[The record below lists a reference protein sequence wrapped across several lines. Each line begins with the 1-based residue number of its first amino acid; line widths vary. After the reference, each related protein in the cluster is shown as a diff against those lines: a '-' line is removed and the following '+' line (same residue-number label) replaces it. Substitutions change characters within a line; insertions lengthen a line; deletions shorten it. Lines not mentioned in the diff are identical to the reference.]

1 MADWDHTT
9 DFVMIGSG
17 AGGLCAAL
25 VARDGGA
32 EALVL
37 EKGAMLGGNS
47 AYSGGTMWVPD
58 NVLMQEAGLT
68 DSIQDGL
75 TYLTGCI
82 GDAGPATSTARRLAY
97 LSEGQRLIRW
107 LRAKGIRLNRVP
119 GYADYYGELPGAS
132 RDGRAVQC
140 DAFDL
145 AALGEWEARIPKL
158 APVIA
163 YVEEFPQ
170 ITLMKRTLKGFLTF
184 CRVALR
190 TSWAKLRGRV
200 VVANGAALVSR
211 LLHAGLAQG
220 VTVWPETPV
229 ADFIVE
235 GGKVVGV
242 SALREGREI
251 RIRARRGVVIASG
264 GFARNLEMR
273 ERYGRKPASTEWTFS
288 NPGETGEI
296 VQRTIALG
304 AATALMDEAI
314 WIPTAISPLGPIY
327 LEYERGKPHALLVD
341 GTAQRY
347 TDEGIPYM
355 MFGSVMQARHSVA
368 PAIPSWLIFDSQ
380 HRNKYV
386 FAGNLPGRTP
396 ESWLTSGFLK
406 RAGSLD
412 ELASACGLDATTLKA
427 TISRFNGFAAT
438 GKDADFHRGETSFS
452 RSGGDPTHGPNPCL
466 GPVNR
471 PPFYALQVFPGD
483 LGSFGGI
490 LTDADSRVLRPDG
503 SAIGGLYATGNA
515 TAPVFGR
522 EYPCTGGSIASTM
535 IFGSLAIKHA
545 LAQPSAG

>member
-1 MADWDHTT
+1 MAEWDQTT

-25 VARDGGA
+25 VATDGGA

-68 DSIQDGL
+68 DSIEDGL
-75 TYLTGCI
+75 TYLRGCI
-82 GDAGPATSTARRLAY
+82 GDAGPATSAQRQLAY
-97 LSEGQRLIRW
+97 LSEGRKLIGW
-107 LRAKGIRLNRVP
+107 LRAKGIRLNRVT

-132 RDGRAVQC
+132 REGRAVQC

-145 AALGEWEARIPKL
+145 AALGPWEARIPKL

-163 YVEEFPQ
+163 YVQEFPQ

-190 TSWAKLRGRV
+190 TAWAKARRRT
-200 VVANGAALVSR
+200 VVANGASLVSR
-211 LLHAGLAQG
+211 LLHADLAQG
-220 VTVWPETPV
+220 VTVWPDTPV
-229 ADFIVE
+229 VDFIVE
-235 GGKVVGV
+235 GGRVVGV
-242 SALREGREI
+242 TAVREGREI
-251 RIRARRGVVIASG
+251 RIRARRGVLIASG

-273 ERYGRKPASTEWTFS
+273 ERYGRKPASTDWTFS

-296 VQRTIALG
+296 VQRAMALG

-314 WIPTAISPLGPIY
+314 WIPTSISPLGPIY
-327 LEYERGKPHALLVD
+327 LEYERGKPHALMVD

-355 MFGSVMQARHSVA
+355 MFGSVMQARHSIV

-406 RAGSLD
+406 RADSLE
-412 ELASACGLDATTLKA
+412 ELATACGLDAKELGA
-427 TISRFNGFAAT
+427 TVSRFNGFAVA
-438 GKDADFHRGETSFS
+438 GKDEDFHRGETSFS
-452 RSGGDPTHGPNPCL
+452 LSGGDPTHRPNPCL
-466 GPVNR
+466 GPVNMA
-471 PPFYALQVFPGD
+471 PYYALKVFPGD

-490 LTDADSRVLRPDG
+490 LTDEHSRVLRADG
-503 SAIGGLYATGNA
+503 SAIEGLYATGNA

-545 LAQPSAG
+545 LAQVKDG